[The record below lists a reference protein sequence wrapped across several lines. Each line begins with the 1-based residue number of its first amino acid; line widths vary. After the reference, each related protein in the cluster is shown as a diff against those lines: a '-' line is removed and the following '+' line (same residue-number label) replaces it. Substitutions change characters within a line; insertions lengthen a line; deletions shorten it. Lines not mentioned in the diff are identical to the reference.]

1 MSFSKYHES
10 LDKTQPHG
18 TCRAG
23 FLDNVSMEELVAKFG
38 QPEVET
44 EQWDDDCAPVDE
56 YHWTLHMPC
65 GECYTVYT
73 RKSHDFKVGGH
84 YDSHAKVLAYVAGL
98 FPSAKV
104 RDNEGCSW

>member
-1 MSFSKYHES
+1 MSIQAYHDS
-10 LDKTQPHG
+10 LDKSQPNG

-23 FLDNVSMEELVAKFG
+23 FLDNVTIEELVSKFG

-65 GECYTVYT
+65 GECFTIYT
-73 RKSHDFKVGGH
+73 RKSSCFKVGGH
-84 YDSHAKVLAYVAGL
+84 YDSHAKVLAHVASI
-98 FPSAKV
+98 FPNAKV
-104 RDNEGCSW
+104 KDNEGCNW